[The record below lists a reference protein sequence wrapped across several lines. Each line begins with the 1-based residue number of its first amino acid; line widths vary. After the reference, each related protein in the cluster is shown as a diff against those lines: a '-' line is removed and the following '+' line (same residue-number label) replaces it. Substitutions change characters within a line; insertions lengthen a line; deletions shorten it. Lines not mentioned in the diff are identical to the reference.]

1 MRATGSRRPG
11 RLNLNVSPRFLTR
24 TAAVAGVYATL
35 TLVLAPISF
44 GPLQVRVAEGLTVLP
59 YFAAPAVPGLFLG
72 CALANV
78 IGGFGWPDVVF
89 GSLATLLAALLTWGL
104 GRLRTTPPPYLV
116 PLPAV
121 VINALVVPAYLAVL
135 LNLPYGLTLAQVG
148 AGQLAACYGLG
159 YPLLLLLR
167 RREDLQDRLR

>member
-1 MRATGSRRPG
+1 MR
-11 RLNLNVSPRFLTR
+11 PRYLTTQFVTR
-24 TAAVAGVYATL
+24 TAAVAGVYAAL
-35 TLVLAPISF
+35 TLALAPISF
-44 GPLQVRVAEGLTVLP
+44 GPLQLRVAEGLTVLP
-59 YFAAPAVPGLFLG
+59 YVAAPAVPGLFIG

-89 GSLATLLAALLTWGL
+89 GSLATLLAALLT
-104 GRLRTTPPPYLV
+104 RAFARTRVPAYIV

-121 VINALVVPAYLAVL
+121 VINALIVPAYLRVL
-135 LNLPYGLTLAQVG
+135 LNIPYWLTLTQVA

-167 RREDLQDRLR
+167 RRADLADRLR